1 MLTPHRFSKTRHLAI
16 SAAGVV
22 LAAIATPAFAASL
35 SWTSTGNSTL
45 GGTGTWDTSSALWW
59 NGASAQTWAT
69 NTTSGDTAVFA
80 GTAGTVTLGTN
91 ISALG
96 LQFTTTGYTITPGSN
111 TLTVGA
117 GGIDAS
123 TLSSGTTTLGD
134 TAISGN
140 QSWTV
145 GTGATLSVGTISRT
159 AGSGS
164 TLALSNTGTFSTS
177 TTDSSNGIIGG
188 WAVIKTGASSYG
200 FAHSG
205 SSGTNT
211 ITAAATSTLGTSFS
225 GNNSTVNWSNTD
237 GVTTLTA
244 ATQVNSFIEANDVT
258 VSGLLT
264 IGSGGMILGN
274 SASKW
279 FKNGTGGQLTT
290 GLASGELFIHT
301 ANASSSDMRVWTPI
315 VDNGSTPTILVK
327 DGPGFLGLQPSTN
340 SDAASSTNT
349 YTGGSILNG
358 GTVALSGT
366 QPLGTGAVQL
376 NGATLTTFATGNGAT
391 AATVSNNIAVSGS
404 AAFMVNSGGN
414 LSLNGTLTGSGSLT
428 FGNSSANNSI
438 FLNLTNSLSS
448 GTITMANSTNAVRFS
463 SVNAGNA
470 NVAFVFNNAGANR
483 DTVDFTTGTISFGS
497 LAGTGLIQANNAT
510 GTKTISE
517 GALNTDTTFSGAIGG
532 GSGTIALTKVGTGTL
547 TLSGNNSYSGGTTIS
562 AGKIQITNA
571 SGSGIG
577 TAAISVNGGTSA
589 TLGGTG
595 IATGAVTVDNGSH
608 LAPGAI
614 TTASNFGSAGT
625 ITLSSASGLTLTNA
639 NMDFDLSTTAG
650 GTNDKVALGTANLT
664 FSTLNFNFAGTTL
677 DTTTAYTLIS
687 TTGSLSAGTV
697 AGITSSFTNVTGG
710 SYAASYN
717 FVAGTGLQV
726 TFTAIPE
733 SSSAAFAIVTLLGM
747 VVLIRRRNQQQ
758 A

>member
-1 MLTPHRFSKTRHLAI
+1 MLTTNRFSKTRHLAM

-22 LAAIATPAFAASL
+22 IAAITTPAFASSL

-45 GGTGTWDTSSALWW
+45 GGSGTWDTSSALWW
-59 NGASAQTWAT
+59 NGASAQSWAT

-91 ISALG
+91 INALG
-96 LQFTTTGYTITPGSN
+96 LQFTTTGYTITPGGN

-117 GGIDAS
+117 SGIDAS
-123 TLSSGTTTLGD
+123 TLSSGTTALGNVS
-134 TAISGN
+134 ISGN
-140 QSWTV
+140 QNWTV
-145 GTGATLSVGTISRT
+145 GTGATLSTGTISRT

-164 TLALSNTGTFSTS
+164 TLTLSNTGTFSTS

-205 SSGTNT
+205 SSGTNN
-211 ITAAATSTLGTSFS
+211 ITAAATSALGTSFS
-225 GNNSTVNWSNTD
+225 GNNSTVNWINSDGNT
-237 GVTTLTA
+237 TITA
-244 ATQVNSFIEANDVT
+244 ATQVNSFTSANDVT

-264 IGSGGMILGN
+264 VGSGGVILGN
-274 SASKW
+274 NASKW

-301 ANASSSDMRVWTPI
+301 ANATSSDMRVWTPI

-358 GTVALSGT
+358 GTVALNGT
-366 QPLGTGAVQL
+366 QPLGTGTVQIS
-376 NGATLTTFATGNGAT
+376 GGTTLTTFATGNGAT
-391 AATVSNNIAVSGS
+391 SATVSNNIAVSGS
-404 AAFMVNSGGN
+404 AAFMVNTGGN

-428 FGNSSANNSI
+428 FGNSTANNSI

-448 GTITMANSTNAVRFS
+448 GTITMANSTNAVRFAS
-463 SVNAGNA
+463 ANAGNA
-470 NVAFVFNNAGANR
+470 NVAFVFSNTGANH
-483 DTVDFTTGTISFGS
+483 DTLDFTTGTISFGS
-497 LAGTGLIQANNAT
+497 LSGAGLIQGNNAT

-517 GALNTDTTFSGAIGG
+517 GGLNTDTTFSGAIGG

-547 TLSGNNSYSGGTTIS
+547 TLSGNNSYTGGTTLS
-562 AGKIQITNA
+562 AGKVQITNGT
-571 SGSGIG
+571 SSLGSG
-577 TAAISVNGGTSA
+577 AIAVTGGTST

-595 IATGAVTVDNGSH
+595 TATGAVTVDNGSH

-639 NMDFDLSTTAG
+639 NLDFDLSTTAG

-664 FSTLNFNFAGTTL
+664 FSTLNFNFSGTTL
-677 DTTTAYTLIS
+677 DMTTAYTVIS
-687 TTGSLSAGTV
+687 TTGLLSSGSLT
-697 AGITSSFTNVTGG
+697 GITSNFTNVTGG
-710 SYAASYN
+710 SYTASYN
-717 FVAGTGLQV
+717 FVSGTGLQV

-733 SSSAAFAIVTLLGM
+733 SSSAAFAIVALLGM